1 MYTRWERMREVF
13 ELLEGNS
20 LTIREVSDD
29 LDIDLQL
36 ADNLLR
42 HYNRNGYLTRYKDEY
57 NDNRYTYQLSEKGL
71 NQLKVFLESGKYL
84 EYIEIY

>member
-1 MYTRWERMREVF
+1 MIEVF

-20 LTIREVSDD
+20 LTVREVSDD

-36 ADNLLR
+36 ADSLLR
-42 HYNRNGYLTRYKDEY
+42 HYNKNGYLTRYKDEY
-57 NDNRYTYQLSEKGL
+57 NDYKYTYQLSEKGL
-71 NQLKVFLESGKYL
+71 NQLKGFLESGKYL